1 MYLLTCSDN
10 DNFCRVFPEFE
21 MGAFVGIAGP
31 GGVGK
36 GRLAYH
42 LADELEP
49 AFLPIC
55 LDCFVRGK

>member
-1 MYLLTCSDN
+1 M
-10 DNFCRVFPEFE
+10 
-21 MGAFVGIAGP
+21 GIAGP